1 MGLALGTMYIPSLAV
16 LSHYFQRRRA
26 LAMGIAASGSSIGT
40 VIHPIML
47 NHLFHGPSGFH
58 VGVRA
63 SAGLNLGLMT
73 TGVLLMRTRLP
84 PKKTGA
90 KFLPQLVAF
99 LQDPPY
105 VFAISGYLSIFQV
118 IASVNLLILHR
129 AFFVLC
135 AMLFPF
141 FFIQLDAITHGVD
154 PNLAF
159 YTVGN

>member
-1 MGLALGTMYIPSLAV
+1 MGLALGMIYIPSLAIIG
-16 LSHYFQRRRA
+16 HYFQRRRA

-63 SAGLNLGLMT
+63 SACLNLGLMAI
-73 TGVLLMRTRLP
+73 GILLMRTRLP

-90 KFLPQLVAF
+90 KFFPQLAAF

-105 VFAISGYLSIFQV
+105 VFAISGYVFIFK
-118 IASVNLLILHR
+118 L
-129 AFFVLC
+129 
-135 AMLFPF
+135 
-141 FFIQLDAITHGVD
+141 
-154 PNLAF
+154 
-159 YTVGN
+159 